1 MKRLLTLLCGL
12 VATFSVGWAQGS
24 YYYEQWIDDNR
35 STIHTG
41 RFAEAEQTVSF
52 DAAGIPTPGLH
63 FLNIIPYDESGV
75 AGHWARIAFIVP
87 ETWPATNDAVMMEY
101 WLSAYDQKA
110 TLAHG
115 VTPEVSFSID
125 LSRVSPGLH
134 FLNYRTLNSRGEG
147 GPWKQIAFLM
157 PETWPGTSDAVKVE
171 YWVSAY
177 DQTPI
182 LHDYTGP
189 EMSFSID
196 ISQMSY
202 GLHFLNFR
210 TLNERGL
217 YGPWKQIMFLIS
229 NGAFDR
235 EEITYE
241 YWIDNGDTTVCT
253 GYMPDVLPITADL
266 SALSVGKHVF
276 HFRAKN
282 AAGEYGDEFSTTFDL
297 PFFLLGDVNRDK
309 KVDIADVSATV
320 NILQTQDESESLEY
334 DREAANVNQD
344 DGITIEDVK
353 ALVEKIL
360 GK

>member
-1 MKRLLTLLCGL
+1 MKRFLMLLCGL
-12 VATFSVGWAQGS
+12 MAAFAVGWAQGF

-241 YWIDNGDTTVCT
+241 YWIDNGDTTTCK

-282 AAGEYGDEFSTTFDL
+282 GDGVYGDEFSTTFDL

-309 KVDIADVSATV
+309 KVDVADVSATV
-320 NILQTQDESESLEY
+320 NILQAEPEDDTPQY
-334 DREAANVNQD
+334 DREAANVNRD
-344 DGITIEDVK
+344 DGITIDDVRE
-353 ALVEKIL
+353 LVKKIL